1 MVFLQTKAQS
11 VAPAITES
19 LKVLAGMQTAL
30 PRGDEMAEKKTALA
44 NSYILNFDST
54 DDIAGRHAYL
64 QLLNYPSDYDQTYLS
79 KIQEVSPEAV
89 EGVAQ
94 KRWNPE
100 KFVIV
105 VVGNEQAYRSLE
117 QSLKDPAVWPYKFDL
132 NKLRFESS
140 IVMQ

>member
-1 MVFLQTKAQS
+1 
-11 VAPAITES
+11 
-19 LKVLAGMQTAL
+19 
-30 PRGDEMAEKKTALA
+30 
-44 NSYILNFDST
+44 
-54 DDIAGRHAYL
+54 
-64 QLLNYPSDYDQTYLS
+64 
-79 KIQEVSPEAV
+79 
-89 EGVAQ
+89 VAQ